1 MKFSLEEIGIIAE
14 KFYNYLE
21 KENINSETDVK
32 NRINKKSI
40 INDRDSIIF
49 DKKEHFPPKYLRS
62 TSYIIDYSRD
72 ESGIPIEI
80 RVNKTANYT
89 QVIIKASR
97 LIWNYLPFFG
107 EDVFG
112 NIPQTKVLKPA
123 GLEIA
128 KQELEKLKLLKW

>member
-1 MKFSLEEIGIIAE
+1 MKFSLEEIGITAE

-40 INDRDSIIF
+40 INDKDSIIF
-49 DKKEHFPPKYLRS
+49 DKKEHFPPKYLSS

-80 RVNKTANYT
+80 RVNKAANYT

-107 EDVFG
+107 EDDFG